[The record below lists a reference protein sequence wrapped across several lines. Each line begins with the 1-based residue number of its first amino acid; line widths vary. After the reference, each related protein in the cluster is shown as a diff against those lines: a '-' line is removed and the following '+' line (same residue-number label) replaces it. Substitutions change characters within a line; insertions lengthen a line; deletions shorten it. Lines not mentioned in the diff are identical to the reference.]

1 MKQLTLPVSEE
12 EILDLRAGDAVQI
25 SGIAIT
31 GRDAAHKYMVETLIE
46 GAGPMSDEDR
56 KVHDE
61 LKEVLRDGAIYH
73 CGPIVK
79 EEDGR
84 WSFVSSGPTTSSREE
99 PYQDRIIAAFGLR
112 VIIGKG
118 GMGKRTLEAC
128 RKFKAVYV
136 HGTGGAGVYN
146 AKAVSEVIDVYKKD
160 DFGFPE
166 AMWKIRLSKLTGVVT
181 MDAHGTSLHAEL
193 ADRFDRQLAKL

>member
-12 EILDLRAGDAVQI
+12 KILDLRAGDAVQI

-46 GAGPMSDEDR
+46 GAGSMSDEDR

-99 PYQDRIIAAFGLR
+99 PCQDRIIAAFGLR

-166 AMWKIRLSKLTGVVT
+166 AMWKIRLSKLAGIVT

>member
-25 SGIAIT
+25 SGIAVT
-31 GRDAAHKYMVETLIE
+31 GRDAAHKYMVEALIE
-46 GAGPMSDEDR
+46 SAGSMSDEDR

-61 LKEVLRDGAIYH
+61 LKEALRDGAIYH

-79 EEDGR
+79 KEGSR

-118 GMGKRTLEAC
+118 GMGRRTLEAC

-160 DFGFPE
+160 DFGLPE
-166 AMWKIRLSKLTGVVT
+166 AMWKIRLSKLTGIIT
-181 MDAHGTSLHAEL
+181 MDAHGTSLHAKL